1 MSIKCRGC
9 AWIAVSLRGTPAPI
23 PGPDMSTPP
32 PRRFLESASRWL
44 GRDAEAFDVATQKVV
59 DRADQRRIA
68 AEEPNQRIE
77 REATLG
83 ERMADRVAQFGGSWT
98 FISLFAGFLFGCMMV
113 GWTLLN
119 TEVLGRTAFDPY
131 PYIFLNLVL
140 SMLAAIQ
147 APIIMMSQNRQA
159 TKDRQ
164 MASFDYEVNL
174 KAELEIMALHE
185 KLDALRSEQVMTL
198 LEQQRL
204 QIEQQRTQIELLTRL
219 LARDA
224 GCSG

>member
-1 MSIKCRGC
+1 MSI
-9 AWIAVSLRGTPAPI
+9 
-23 PGPDMSTPP
+23 PP
-32 PRRFLESASRWL
+32 PRRYIDAAARWL
-44 GRDAEAFDVATQKVV
+44 GRDAASFDAATQRVV
-59 DRADQRRIA
+59 DQADRRRVSA
-68 AEEPNQRIE
+68 TEPNARIE
-77 REATLG
+77 RDATFG
-83 ERMADRVAQFGGSWT
+83 ERMADRVARFGGSWV
-98 FISLFAGFLFGCMMV
+98 FIGLFGCMMV

-159 TKDRQ
+159 TKDRR

-174 KAELEIMALHE
+174 KAELEIMALHD
-185 KLDALRSEQVMTL
+185 KLDALRTEQVMTL

-204 QIEQQRTQIELLTRL
+204 QIEQQRTQIDLLTRL
-219 LARDA
+219 LERQDPA
-224 GCSG
+224 GR